1 MVNKLLIV
9 ILLIIVLL
17 WLVIISINIG
27 VYLMNRDSDS
37 VSDINKTTKTIECV
51 WVYQPALK
59 MNICLPYTVPKK

>member
-9 ILLIIVLL
+9 IHLIIVLL
-17 WLVIISINIG
+17 WLVIIG

-51 WVYQPALK
+51 WVYQHALK
-59 MNICLPYTVPKK
+59 MNICLPNIVPKK